1 MKSFNHYKMELRPRS
16 ELTTGLVLYGET
28 EPAEM
33 QIENLWKIVDRR
45 TGEELADPKPDFDE
59 FSSSDRMYP
68 SMMNP
73 EVKRR
78 WDLKNYEWEE
88 TKAQHAKLRRMVHA
102 QFMQENPN
110 LPVIQG
116 LQGTTYGSEIQS
128 EFKKILSGKQSILKS
143 RMPKAGTGRTIRDE
157 LERDNVD
164 INEMADEV
172 VQFQTPESRNT
183 FAVMGV
189 DRAETLRIAGKI
201 LASAE
206 SSHALEYQYDEEGR
220 LQIVHCGGKPVEMYR
235 YNRMGQ
241 RVFSQVSGDQPLE
254 YHYNELGQLVQA
266 GDVAYSYDENG
277 DLTGK
282 KDSHGLTCYRYLK
295 NGQLCGV
302 QLPDGSEIEYRFDK
316 NGFRAEKLIDGKLVQ
331 RYYWDNL
338 VTLSAVKDKSGV
350 TRFRYDEDGDAIG
363 MIRNGQKLLLA
374 TDQLGSIFAVADL
387 SGNSV
392 QEVLYDS
399 FGIMIQNSRPEL
411 VLPLG
416 FAGGLYDSDTGLV
429 HFGYREYD
437 PATGRFISPDPLG
450 YAGGDVDLYGYCGDD
465 PVNFVDRLGLFDE
478 SSSDDDGKSESKSS
492 SSGGYA
498 GNDFG
503 PGYDGTSGSAYGP
516 TDAGWGYNTDPGG
529 SHYNGNNTLG
539 GGGGNGHSQNTT
551 HNAQQAKD
559 NDFFG
564 QLSQQA
570 LDQLNTVGVQQ
581 GLEADKK
588 AQELANK
595 QNQFNAKEQ
604 AKKEHKALAEADRL
618 SRARRASLMNNKDD
632 KDKGFFE
639 TVYDGVEEALTKG
652 GKAAKEATAKAG
664 KAFVDDSRIWGTT
677 AAAVAMPAVVAGLT
691 FGGKEVLG
699 AAPHMAKNV
708 GKAAKWGK
716 NFAKNTARKAD
727 INIRTSKIGT
737 KKNLN
742 LENVGEAATGLID
755 NQPPS
760 PTPGGWVSAGK
771 FLGAKTLEAMEN
783 HGKK

>member
-1 MKSFNHYKMELRPRS
+1 MKSFNHYRMELRPRS

-33 QIENLWKIVDRR
+33 QIENLWRIVDRK
-45 TGEELADPKPDFDE
+45 TGEELTEAQVDFSE
-59 FSSSDRMYP
+59 FTTGDILYP
-68 SMMNP
+68 SMMKT

-78 WDLKNYEWEE
+78 WDQKQYEKEE
-88 TKAQHAKLRRMVHA
+88 TKAIFTKLKRMVHA
-102 QFMQENPN
+102 QFMEQNPN
-110 LPVIQG
+110 LPVVQK
-116 LQGTTYGSEIQS
+116 LKQTTYGNEIQT
-128 EFKKILSGKQSILKS
+128 EFKKHLSGGGSILN
-143 RMPKAGTGRTIRDE
+143 PKTPQMGTGQSIRDE

-164 INEMADEV
+164 INEIADEV
-172 VQFQTPESRNT
+172 LQFLTPKSENT
-183 FAVMGV
+183 YAVLAV
-189 DRAETLRIAGKI
+189 NRDENLRIEDK
-201 LASAE
+201 LLVSAE
-206 SSHALEYQYDEEGR
+206 SSHVLEYQYDEGGR
-220 LQIVHCGGKPVEMYR
+220 LRLVKYNGDNVEIYR
-235 YNRMGQ
+235 YNQLGQ
-241 RVFSQVSGDQPLE
+241 RVFSHVANSDKLE
-254 YHYNELGQLVQA
+254 YRYNDIGQLVRA
-266 GDVAYSYDENG
+266 GDTTYTYDEDG
-277 DLTGK
+277 DLSEKNSPEGITR
-282 KDSHGLTCYRYLK
+282 YEYLK
-295 NGQLCGV
+295 TGQLCEV
-302 QLPDGSEIEYRFDK
+302 HLPDGTDIEYRFDK
-316 NGFRAEKLIDGKLVQ
+316 RGFRTVKHINGQLVQ
-331 RYYWDNL
+331 RYQWKDL
-338 VTLSAVKDKSGV
+338 TTLAAV
-350 TRFRYDEDGDAIG
+350 EDADGTSKFHYNEHGRAIG
-363 MIRNGQKLLLA
+363 MIRNSQVSLFA
-374 TDQLGSIFAVADL
+374 TDQLGSIFTVADS

-392 QEVLYDS
+392 QEILYDS
-399 FGIMIQNSRPEL
+399 FGRRVYNSDPEHDL
-411 VLPLG
+411 ALG
-416 FAGGLYDSDTGLV
+416 FGGGLYDSDTGLI

-437 PATGRFISPDPLG
+437 PVIGRFISPDPLG
-450 YAGGDVDLYGYCGDD
+450 YDGGDVDLYGFCLDD
-465 PVNFVDRLGLFDE
+465 PINFVDRTGLRGE

-529 SHYNGNNTLG
+529 SHFNGNNSLG
-539 GGGGNGHSQNTT
+539 GEGRSQNMSR
-551 HNAQQAKD
+551 NAQQAKD

-564 QLSQQA
+564 QQSQQA

-618 SRARRASLMNNKDD
+618 SRARCASLMTD

-639 TVYDGVEEALTKG
+639 KVYDGVEEALTKG
-652 GKAAKEATAKAG
+652 GKAAKEATAKAAD
-664 KAFVDDSRIWGTT
+664 AFVDDSRIWGTT
-677 AAAVAMPAVVAGLT
+677 AAAVAMPAIVAGVT

-699 AAPHMAKNV
+699 AAPQLAKNV

-727 INIRTSKIGT
+727 ISIRTSKIGT

-742 LENVGEAATGLID
+742 LEKVGEAATGLID

-760 PTPGGWVSAGK
+760 QTPGGWVSVGK
-771 FLGAKTLEAMEN
+771 YLGAGTLEAMEN